1 MTNSTPSPNRSNGRD
16 RNGRFAK
23 GNSGGPGNPLAKH
36 TGRLRSALI
45 NAVTEQDMHEV
56 VQQLISV
63 AKKGDTAAA
72 KLLFDRCLGRPTE
85 ADLLDRIMQLEDLLG
100 SHPKATASLPGS

>member
-1 MTNSTPSPNRSNGRD
+1 MSEPIPSPTASNGRD
-16 RNGRFAK
+16 NHGRFVA
-23 GNSGGPGNPLAKH
+23 GNRCGKGNPLAKH

-56 VQQLISV
+56 VQQLIAV